1 MDKDLHPGRN
11 YQVGWKEGILLA
23 VTFLFMQF
31 VVAAWI
37 QIQTIVFHSNPIN
50 ENFFTLF
57 FYILVFL
64 GCIFAFDQL
73 IVKPTGSRLSF
84 NMRTSPFSTYLLI
97 FPLITGGIFIAE
109 YTTTLLPTT
118 GSFWGTWYKQF
129 TEIFE
134 KLSLDPTTMI
144 ISTCFFAPILEEI
157 LFRGIIQKGLINK
170 GISPVKAIIISAI
183 VFGVVH
189 GNPWQFMGAAILGSI
204 LGLVYYKTKT
214 LLLPIMLHAFNNLM
228 SSLLMIYTKEESYS
242 GFFCISETNLLLIGI
257 VLTAIF
263 GYLFIYKNKIHYND

>member
-97 FPLITGGIFIAE
+97 FPLIIGGIFIAE

-170 GISPVKAIIISAI
+170 GISPAKAIIISAI

-242 GFFCISETNLLLIGI
+242 GFFGISETNLLLIGI

>member
-23 VTFLFMQF
+23 TTFLFMQF
-31 VVAAWI
+31 VITAWI
-37 QIQTIVFHSNPIN
+37 QIQIIVFHSDPTS
-50 ENFFTLF
+50 ENFFILF

-64 GCIFAFDQL
+64 GCIFIFDQF
-73 IVKPTGSRLSF
+73 IVKPTGSRISF
-84 NMRTSPFSTYLLI
+84 NMRTSPFSTYLLV
-97 FPLITGGIFIAE
+97 FPLMIGGMFIAE
-109 YTTTLLPTT
+109 YTTTLLPIT
-118 GSFWGTWYKQF
+118 GSFWGTWYKKF

-144 ISTCFFAPILEEI
+144 ISTSFFAPILEEI

-170 GISPVKAIIISAI
+170 GVSPAKAIIISAI

-189 GNPWQFMGAAILGSI
+189 GNPWQFMGAAILGSVM
-204 LGLVYYKTKT
+204 GLVYYKTKT
-214 LLLPIMLHAFNNLM
+214 LLLPILLHAFNNLI
-228 SSLLMIYTKEESYS
+228 SSLLVIYTKQESYS
-242 GFFCISETNLLLIGI
+242 EFFGVPETYLLLIGI
-257 VLTAIF
+257 VLTAVF

>member
-170 GISPVKAIIISAI
+170 GISPAKAIIISAI

-242 GFFCISETNLLLIGI
+242 GFFGISETNLLLIGI